1 VISGFRQLTDWRNLR
16 ETGLGIIASES
27 TTNGE
32 FALNGT
38 TVMLSKW
45 KLLITTK

>member
-1 VISGFRQLTDWRNLR
+1 M
-16 ETGLGIIASES
+16 
-27 TTNGE
+27 TNGE
-32 FALNGT
+32 FASNGT